1 MGLAVTWRSRAGAH
15 FRRLGALGTAC
26 ELAASASVAILLL
39 VVGVLAARG
48 WRVLDWGFLANPTS
62 PDPTIAGVGPAFAA
76 TLWMGVVAGGTAVPA
91 GVGCAV
97 YLEEYAPR
105 TRWTSLAKSAL
116 ANLAGVPPVVYG
128 VVGLA
133 LFVRGVGMGRSLLAG
148 GLTLAVLA
156 LPLVIA
162 AARRAIR
169 AVPRDLREAA
179 YGLGATRWQVIRHQ
193 VLPAAAPGIATGSCL
208 ALTRAVGE
216 AAPLVVV
223 GAVSLATF
231 FPLRPADPLTSLP
244 TRIFDW
250 SARSD
255 PQFGALAAGAALAL
269 LAALLT
275 MNAAAALARAR
286 LERIG
291 R

>member
-1 MGLAVTWRSRAGAH
+1 MGFAVTRRRRAAAH
-15 FRRLGALGTAC
+15 FRRLGVLGTAC
-26 ELAASASVAILLL
+26 ELAASASVAVLLL

-48 WRVLDWGFLANPTS
+48 WRVLDWGFLAKPAS
-62 PDPTIAGVGPAFAA
+62 PNPTIAGVGPAFVA
-76 TLWMGVVAGGTAVPA
+76 TLWMAVVAGGAAVPA

-105 TRWTSLAKSAL
+105 TRWISLAKSAL

-133 LFVRGVGMGRSLLAG
+133 LFVRGVGMGRSLATG

-156 LPLVIA
+156 LPLVTA
-162 AARRAIR
+162 AARQAIR
-169 AVPRDLREAA
+169 SVPRDLREAA
-179 YGLGATRWQVIRHQ
+179 FGLGATRWQVIRHQ
-193 VLPAAAPGIATGSCL
+193 VLPAAAPGIAASSCL
-208 ALTRAVGE
+208 AVTRAVGE

-223 GAVSLATF
+223 GAVSFATF
-231 FPLRPADPLTSLP
+231 FPLRPGDPLTSLP

-255 PQFGALAAGAALAL
+255 PEFAALAAGAALAL

-275 MNAAAALARAR
+275 MNAAAAFARNR
-286 LERIG
+286 LERLA

>member
-1 MGLAVTWRSRAGAH
+1 MGRAVTLPIRARAR
-15 FRRLGALGTAC
+15 FRRLGALGVAC
-26 ELAASASVAILLL
+26 ELAALASVAVLLL
-39 VVGVLAARG
+39 VAGALAARG
-48 WRVLDWGFLANPTS
+48 WGALDWGFLANPAS
-62 PDPTIAGVGPAFAA
+62 PDPAKAGVGPAFAA
-76 TLWMGVVAGGTAVPA
+76 TLWMGIVAWTAAVPA

-97 YLEEYAPR
+97 YLEEYAPK

-133 LFVRGVGMGRSLLAG
+133 LFVRGIGLGRSLAAG

-162 AARRAIR
+162 AARQAIR
-169 AVPRDLREAA
+169 SVPRDLREAA
-179 YGLGATRWQVIRHQ
+179 YGLGATRWQVVRRQ
-193 VLPAAAPGIATGSCL
+193 VLPAAAPGIVTGSCF
-208 ALTRAVGE
+208 AVTRAVGE

-223 GAVSLATF
+223 GAVSLTTF
-231 FPLRPADPLTSLP
+231 VPMRPGDPLTSLP

-250 SARSD
+250 SARSQ
-255 PQFGALAAGAALAL
+255 PEFAVLAAGAALAL
-269 LAALLT
+269 LVFLLA
-275 MNAAAALARAR
+275 MNAAATFASGR
-286 LERIG
+286 LERNG